1 MVMKHRQIGRWIVI
15 GCLAALWLGPARAEG
30 PGRQVQIDYQGLTLN
45 AWFNEIDE
53 PKATILLLH
62 GTMAHANMEIMASF
76 AEVMAEYEIE
86 TLRVTL
92 SLGESD
98 RQGMYDCGSVH
109 RHTQDGAI
117 GELGVW
123 MDWLQ
128 TRGRDE
134 VILLGHSRGTNQ
146 VARYAVRHAPGRAAG
161 IVLVAPAVYRPDAVS
176 AGYENSAGERLQP
189 VLQKARQLE
198 AAGQGETILEGVYL
212 LYCPDAKAS
221 ARSFLS
227 YYDRDPDYDTLALA
241 AAGATPALV
250 IVGSEDP
257 LSSGVEEALADG
269 DAEGRISLLVVDGAD
284 HFFRDLYAYDAV
296 EGIIA
301 WLEAKDL

>member
-1 MVMKHRQIGRWIVI
+1 MKHREISRWIVI

-30 PGRQVQIDYQGLTLN
+30 PGRQVQIDYQGLTVN
-45 AWFNEIDE
+45 GWFNEIEE
-53 PKATILLLH
+53 PKATILMLH

-76 AEVMAEYEIE
+76 AEVMAEYDIE

-98 RQGMYDCGSVH
+98 RLGMYDCGSVH

-117 GELGVW
+117 GELGIW
-123 MDWLQ
+123 MDWLETQ
-128 TRGRDE
+128 GRDK

-146 VARYAVRHAPGRAAG
+146 VARYAVRHAPGRAAAM
-161 IVLVAPAVYRPDAVS
+161 VLVAPAVYRPDAVA
-176 AGYENSAGERLQP
+176 AGYEKSAGQSLEP
-189 VLQKARQLE
+189 VLEKARQLD
-198 AAGQGETILEGVYL
+198 AAEQGETILEGVYL

-227 YYDRDPDYDTLALA
+227 YYERNPDNDTLALA
-241 AAGATPALV
+241 AAGAAPALV

-257 LSSGVEEALADG
+257 LSSDVEEALAEG

-296 EGIIA
+296 EGIIE
-301 WLEAKDL
+301 WLEAKGL